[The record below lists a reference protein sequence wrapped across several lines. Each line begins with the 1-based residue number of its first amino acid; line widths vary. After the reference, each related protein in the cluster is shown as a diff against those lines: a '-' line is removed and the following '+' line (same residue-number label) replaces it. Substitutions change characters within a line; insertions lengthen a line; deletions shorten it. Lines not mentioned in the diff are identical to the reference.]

1 MNNINN
7 INKMKTPKITW
18 AQNDEYILLDI
29 HLEKNDNNIK
39 INENNISFEQ
49 GDYSCNLNLFNN
61 IIVDESKY
69 SQKRIYEFKLK
80 KQNTDEWTQ
89 LLLNKNDYKA
99 NISVNWDKWDEE
111 IDEEQDNMMGGMP
124 GMEQMMGG
132 MPGMEQM
139 MGGMPGMEQ
148 MMGGMYNNQCMPCS
162 NTKNENDG
170 DEDDEDEDDENEDE
184 DDENEAVDED
194 EDDNEN
200 KAEAVDE
207 DEDDNENKAE
217 EVDEDE
223 ELNESSDSSDSSDK
237 SLKTHNWDEYKNK
250 GLI

>member
-1 MNNINN
+1 M
-7 INKMKTPKITW
+7 MKTPKITW

-29 HLEKNDNNIK
+29 HLDKGDNNIK
-39 INENNISFEQ
+39 INENNILFEQ

-80 KQNTDEWTQ
+80 KQNSDEWTQ

-111 IDEEQDNMMGGMP
+111 IDEEDGDNMMGGGMP
-124 GMEQMMGG
+124 GMEQMMTG
-132 MPGMEQM
+132 M
-139 MGGMPGMEQ
+139 
-148 MMGGMYNNQCMPCS
+148 NNEDNLVNNKCMPCS
-162 NTKNENDG
+162 EQNND
-170 DEDDEDEDDENEDE
+170 DDKVEADDEDEDENYDEYINI
-184 DDENEAVDED
+184 DED
-194 EDDNEN
+194 EINEN
-200 KAEAVDE
+200 
-207 DEDDNENKAE
+207 
-217 EVDEDE
+217 
-223 ELNESSDSSDSSDK
+223 SDSSDSSDK

>member
-139 MGGMPGMEQ
+139 MGGM
-148 MMGGMYNNQCMPCS
+148 YNNQCMPCS

>member
-1 MNNINN
+1 M
-7 INKMKTPKITW
+7 MKTPKITW

-29 HLEKNDNNIK
+29 HLDKGDNNIK
-39 INENNISFEQ
+39 INENNILFEQ

-80 KQNTDEWTQ
+80 KQNSDEWTQ

-111 IDEEQDNMMGGMP
+111 IDEEDGDNMMGGGMP
-124 GMEQMMGG
+124 GMEQMMAGMGGGGG

-139 MGGMPGMEQ
+139 MDGMGGGMPGMEQ
-148 MMGGMYNNQCMPCS
+148 MMAGMNNEDNLVNNKCMPCS
-162 NTKNENDG
+162 ELNN
-170 DEDDEDEDDENEDE
+170 DEDEDYNEDE
-184 DDENEAVDED
+184 AEAEDEVEAEDED
-194 EDDNEN
+194 EN
-200 KAEAVDE
+200 
-207 DEDDNENKAE
+207 
-217 EVDEDE
+217 
-223 ELNESSDSSDSSDK
+223 SDSSDK
-237 SLKTHNWDEYKNK
+237 SLKTHNWDEYQNK